1 MTTPDPNT
9 SFTRELGFL
18 GHVWGPNLSAL
29 DNDLDDAVRT
39 YINHPTAPPGA
50 TPEYHTDI
58 EKLDVRAA
66 ALALIA
72 GARHAAAK
80 AREIELA
87 AARYARLIDPPITVR
102 RLADAA
108 GISERAAATRY
119 PNPLAAL
126 ALGAEK
132 GGRAKRPPTIPA
144 NLASPLIDLGEWTAS
159 SD

>member
-1 MTTPDPNT
+1 MTAPDPNT

-18 GHVWGPNLSAL
+18 GRAWGPNLSAL
-29 DNDLDDAVRT
+29 DNDLDDAVRD

-50 TPEYHTDI
+50 TPELRADI
-58 EKLDVRAA
+58 QNLDVRAA
-66 ALALIA
+66 ALTLIA

-80 AREIELA
+80 ARAIELA

-102 RLADAA
+102 RLAEAA

-119 PNPLAAL
+119 PNPLADFSLAAQKGGQDAKMPPATWHPGPRP
-126 ALGAEK
+126 ALG
-132 GGRAKRPPTIPA
+132 G
-144 NLASPLIDLGEWTAS
+144 WTAG

>member
-18 GHVWGPNLSAL
+18 GHAWGPNLSAL
-29 DNDLDDAVRT
+29 DDDLDDAVRD

-50 TPEYHTDI
+50 TPEYRAAI
-58 EKLDVRAA
+58 QNLDVRAA
-66 ALALIA
+66 ALALVA

-102 RLADAA
+102 QLADAA
-108 GISERAAATRY
+108 GISERAAAARY

-126 ALGAEK
+126 SLGAEK
-132 GGRAKRPPTIPA
+132 GGQAKFPSAVPDYLALRCPP
-144 NLASPLIDLGEWTAS
+144 LGKTE
-159 SD
+159 